1 MIAGG
6 SSVVTGSDLNVFADG
21 TININNGGV
30 VTTNGNGRVADAVIP
45 GDGTVS
51 IDGAGSEWNIAGE
64 LRVGVDGKV
73 IVDVTRGGSL
83 TSNGG
88 FIGDFFGTRLGI
100 DGADSQWTN
109 TGSLTIQTQLRID
122 NGGTVSVAGA
132 IQNNDQIL
140 IGGSGGTLIAPEGIT
155 NNGTFFIS
163 GTNSVIDGSVTNNL
177 SMSTVRG
184 RTLVITGDLT
194 NSANRLD
201 SGLKS
206 QGTTRIEGSYNGGGI
221 FDTIDQD
228 GVVIVAGAY
237 RPGDVNGPET
247 GFVQFEGPSL
257 QMESTTTT
265 FIDLA
270 TAIDHDQIR
279 AVTLSGDDGYG
290 NTIFDHPDVTLAGD
304 LQVNLLDGFT
314 LDVGQSFQIIDFD
327 SQEGTI
333 SGSFANAAD
342 GDVIL
347 SNNGFDLVIR
357 YDFDGVNDDDGVY
370 LETVSAAEPPANDAF
385 ASTIGTGAFPFNLT
399 GTNIDAT
406 VEPGEQQLGNTGA
419 TVWWFFTAPA
429 DGMVTID
436 SFGSN
441 FDTQLHIFD
450 GFSKGATVADLNPVI
465 NNDDAGGTALSE
477 VTFAVTA
484 STCYEIRVGGFAFT
498 NGSPAEGNI
507 MLNGTFAPDGIL
519 MGDVNCDGMVDLL
532 DVGPFVDL
540 IVSGQ
545 FSAKADFNNNG
556 AVDLLDV
563 GPFVELITGI

>member
-1 MIAGG
+1 M
-6 SSVVTGSDLNVFADG
+6 DPLRND
-21 TININNGGV
+21 
-30 VTTNGNGRVADAVIP
+30 
-45 GDGTVS
+45 
-51 IDGAGSEWNIAGE
+51 EGE
-64 LRVGVDGKV
+64 L
-73 IVDVTRGGSL
+73 
-83 TSNGG
+83 
-88 FIGDFFGTRLGI
+88 
-100 DGADSQWTN
+100 
-109 TGSLTIQTQLRID
+109 
-122 NGGTVSVAGA
+122 SVF
-132 IQNNDQIL
+132 
-140 IGGSGGTLIAPEGIT
+140 SGGA
-155 NNGTFFIS
+155 
-163 GTNSVIDGSVTNNL
+163 
-177 SMSTVRG
+177 
-184 RTLVITGDLT
+184 LVITGDLIH
-194 NSANRLD
+194 SA
-201 SGLKS
+201 SGLNDGLRCS
-206 QGTTRIEGSYNGGGI
+206 EGTTRIEGSYNGGS
-221 FDTIDQD
+221 FVVDDRD

-247 GFVQFEGPSL
+247 GFAQFEGPSL

-270 TAIDHDQIR
+270 TANDHDLIE
-279 AVTLSGDDGYG
+279 AVTFSDSDDDG
-290 NTIFDHPDVTLAGD
+290 NDISVHPDVTLAGD

-314 LDVGQSFQIIDFD
+314 LEADQSFEIIDFD
-327 SQEGTI
+327 SAGTI
-333 SGSFANAAD
+333 SGSFANAPND
-342 GDVIL
+342 GDVVL
-347 SNNGFDLVIR
+347 SNNGFDLVIS
-357 YDFDGVNDDDGVY
+357 YSGGPGNDVV
-370 LETVSAAEPPANDAF
+370 LTTVLSPSNPPANDAF

-436 SFGSN
+436 TFGSN

-450 GFSKGATVADLNPVI
+450 GFFKGATVADLNPVI

-507 MLNGTFAPDGIL
+507 MLNGTFDPDGIL

-556 AVDLLDV
+556 AVDLLRRLDHS
-563 GPFVELITGI
+563 LN